1 MSNSESTLSTISAS
15 SSASDKSTAA
25 NAVTSEVALIVN
37 SVNAATASVKAL
49 APSKLAR
56 RQAAGLQA
64 ALTTLLT
71 EINDI
76 AETLVAD
83 LGLSK
88 SPALSLWWCSRCKA
102 RLTYKNNSHNAQH
115 SQPVGRLSE

>member
-1 MSNSESTLSTISAS
+1 MFDWLGVAFDQVLVD
-15 SSASDKSTAA
+15 A
-25 NAVTSEVALIVN
+25 EVSIEQPQGRVHALGDLIDLFGVQTLIVN

-71 EINDI
+71 EINGI
-76 AETLVAD
+76 AETLVTD
-83 LGLSK
+83 LG
-88 SPALSLWWCSRCKA
+88 
-102 RLTYKNNSHNAQH
+102 
-115 SQPVGRLSE
+115 

>member
-88 SPALSLWWCSRCKA
+88 SPALSLW
-102 RLTYKNNSHNAQH
+102 
-115 SQPVGRLSE
+115 